1 MRHLCCYLWCQLVYG
16 APSLPGQGQR
26 LSAPPTGR
34 ALTPF
39 PCCRKGKTSKPR
51 SYAEG
56 AFSLAAR
63 IGPARLH
70 LLPKAPDAKPGKAR
84 PQKPKK
90 KKEKTKSAP
99 PDAQTLLKL
108 AELGLQALDRLRQK
122 LHVRLLRLVFV
133 SGAPDPYDTALAF
146 GYVNAAL
153 GALTPLAERT
163 LCIDERDIQTGVD
176 FQAERPRIDARI
188 VCTIRIGQIVIIA
201 LAFGAGFLKQKMHAK
216 QARSARAKTA
226 PDTQE
231 RKVSNG

>member
-1 MRHLCCYLWCQLVYG
+1 MTALWIIL
-16 APSLPGQGQR
+16 AIAL
-26 LSAPPTGR
+26 
-34 ALTPF
+34 ALTLLNLLPV
-39 PCCRKGKTSKPR
+39 GVDAA
-51 SYAEG
+51 YADG

-70 LLPKAPDAKPGKAR
+70 LLPKAPDAKPGKAKTK
-84 PQKPKK
+84 KPKK
-90 KKEKTKSAP
+90 KKAKKKSAP

-122 LHVRLLRLVFV
+122 LHVRLVFV

-146 GYVNAAL
+146 GCVNAAL

-176 FQAERPRIDARI
+176 FDAERPRIDARI
-188 VCTIRIGQIVIIA
+188 VCTIRIGQIVAVA
-201 LAFGAGFLKQKMHAK
+201 LIFGVGYLKQKLQAK
-216 QARSARAKTA
+216 KARAARAKTA

>member
-1 MRHLCCYLWCQLVYG
+1 MTALWIIL
-16 APSLPGQGQR
+16 AIAL
-26 LSAPPTGR
+26 
-34 ALTPF
+34 ALTLLNLLPV
-39 PCCRKGKTSKPR
+39 GVDAA
-51 SYAEG
+51 YAEG

-70 LLPKAPDAKPGKAR
+70 LLPKAPDAKPGKA
-84 PQKPKK
+84 KTK

-176 FQAERPRIDARI
+176 FDAERPRIDARI
-188 VCTIRIGQIVIIA
+188 VCTIRVGQIVAVA
-201 LAFGAGFLKQKMHAK
+201 LIFGAGYLKQKLQAK
-216 QARSARAKTA
+216 KDRAARAKTA

>member
-1 MRHLCCYLWCQLVYG
+1 MTALWIILAIALVLTLLNL
-16 APSLPGQGQR
+16 LPVGVD
-26 LSAPPTGR
+26 A
-34 ALTPF
+34 A
-39 PCCRKGKTSKPR
+39 
-51 SYAEG
+51 YAEG

-70 LLPKAPDAKPGKAR
+70 LLPKAPDAKPGKAK
-84 PQKPKK
+84 PKKPKK
-90 KKEKTKSAP
+90 KKSAP
-99 PDAQTLLKL
+99 PDAQTLLEL

-176 FQAERPRIDARI
+176 FDAERPRIDARI
-188 VCTIRIGQIVIIA
+188 VCTIRVGQIVAVA
-201 LAFGAGFLKQKMHAK
+201 LIFGVGYLKQKLQAK
-216 QARSARAKTA
+216 KARAARAKTA

>member
-1 MRHLCCYLWCQLVYG
+1 MT
-16 APSLPGQGQR
+16 APWIILAIA
-26 LSAPPTGR
+26 L
-34 ALTPF
+34 ALTLLNLLPV
-39 PCCRKGKTSKPR
+39 GVDAA
-51 SYAEG
+51 YAEG

-70 LLPKAPDAKPGKAR
+70 LLPKAPDAKSGKA
-84 PQKPKK
+84 KPKK
-90 KKEKTKSAP
+90 SKKKTSAP
-99 PDAQTLLKL
+99 PDAQTLFEL

-146 GYVNAAL
+146 GCVNAAL

-176 FQAERPRIDARI
+176 FDAERPRIDARI
-188 VCTIRIGQIVIIA
+188 VCTIRIGQIVAVA
-201 LAFGAGFLKQKMHAK
+201 LIFGVGYLKQKLQAK
-216 QARSARAKTA
+216 KARAARAKTA

>member
-1 MRHLCCYLWCQLVYG
+1 MTALWIILAIALVLTLLNL
-16 APSLPGQGQR
+16 LPVGVD
-26 LSAPPTGR
+26 A
-34 ALTPF
+34 A
-39 PCCRKGKTSKPR
+39 
-51 SYAEG
+51 YAEG

-70 LLPKAPDAKPGKAR
+70 LLPKAPDAKPGKAKTK
-84 PQKPKK
+84 KPKK

-122 LHVRLLRLVFV
+122 LHGRLVLM
-133 SGAPDPYDTALAF
+133 GGMG

-176 FQAERPRIDARI
+176 FDAERPRIDARI
-188 VCTIRIGQIVIIA
+188 VCTIRVGQIVAVA
-201 LAFGAGFLKQKMHAK
+201 LIFGAGYLKQKLQAK
-216 QARSARAKTA
+216 KARAARAKTA

>member
-1 MRHLCCYLWCQLVYG
+1 MTALWIIL
-16 APSLPGQGQR
+16 AIAL
-26 LSAPPTGR
+26 
-34 ALTPF
+34 ALTLLNLLPV
-39 PCCRKGKTSKPR
+39 GVDAA
-51 SYAEG
+51 YAEG

-84 PQKPKK
+84 PKKPKK

-99 PDAQTLLKL
+99 PDAQMLFNL

-146 GYVNAAL
+146 GCVNAAL
-153 GALTPLAERT
+153 GVKIHAGLNVPL
-163 LCIDERDIQTGVD
+163 VD
-176 FQAERPRIDARI
+176 AQRPRIDARI
-188 VCTIRIGQIVIIA
+188 VCTIRIGQIVAVA
-201 LAFGAGFLKQKMHAK
+201 LIFGVGYLKQKLQAK
-216 QARSARAKTA
+216 KARAARAKTA